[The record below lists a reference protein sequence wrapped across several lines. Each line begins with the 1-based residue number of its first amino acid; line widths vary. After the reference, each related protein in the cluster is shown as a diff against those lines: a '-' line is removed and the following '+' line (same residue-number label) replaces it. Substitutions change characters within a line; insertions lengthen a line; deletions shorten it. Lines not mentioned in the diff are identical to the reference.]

1 MSPGYVSYS
10 SRGRRRVAGAILLGL
25 VARRRGPSR
34 PRFRSRRRPD
44 AEPAAECR
52 ARPRISSPGVKLA
65 RLETVT
71 CDAGWRP
78 WLFVKATTDDGLVG
92 WSEVTDSHGSPTGV
106 ASVVADLAPL
116 VAGKDP
122 RPWVDDVPRRE
133 ELTTAVPEIVGGE
146 LRVPGGPGW
155 GVELNE
161 DVLLAHPWQP

>member
-1 MSPGYVSYS
+1 M
-10 SRGRRRVAGAILLGL
+10 
-25 VARRRGPSR
+25 
-34 PRFRSRRRPD
+34 
-44 AEPAAECR
+44 
-52 ARPRISSPGVKLA
+52 KLA

-92 WSEVTDSHGSPTGV
+92 WSEVTDFHGSPIGL
-106 ASVVADLAPL
+106 AGVVADLAPL

-122 RPWVDDVPRRE
+122 RAWVDDVPWRE

-155 GVELNE
+155 GVKLNE
-161 DVLLAHPWQP
+161 DVFLAHPWQP

>member
-1 MSPGYVSYS
+1 M
-10 SRGRRRVAGAILLGL
+10 
-25 VARRRGPSR
+25 
-34 PRFRSRRRPD
+34 
-44 AEPAAECR
+44 
-52 ARPRISSPGVKLA
+52 KLA

-92 WSEVTDSHGSPTGV
+92 WSEVTDSHGSPTGL
-106 ASVVADLAPL
+106 AGVVAD
-116 VAGKDP
+116 V
-122 RPWVDDVPRRE
+122 PWRE

-155 GVELNE
+155 GVKLNE